1 MLDENA
7 SPSSEEP
14 NPYPVSPPPD
24 PRRRRLIGSVIA
36 VVAVAAGIGLLVAVN
51 GHSTHK
57 TRHPNSAAHHSPS
70 THQPSHTPSKKPSSA
85 PPTHSP
91 SAPAT
96 SPPGGQPQQNPP
108 PGAASHEP
116 LTVLNNSLIH
126 DLAADAADTF
136 REHGWSVRLVGNV
149 KGRFWE
155 TTAYYAPGFEDQAKE
170 LQQAFPRITRVLP
183 RYEGLPGHGN
193 LTVVVTKDW
202 LG

>member
-36 VVAVAAGIGLLVAVN
+36 VAAVAAGIGLLVAVN

-57 TRHPNSAAHHSPS
+57 TRHPSSAAHGTPS
-70 THQPSHTPSKKPSSA
+70 THRPSHRPSKKPSSA
-85 PPTHSP
+85 PPT
-91 SAPAT
+91 SASAQPTTPAGQA
-96 SPPGGQPQQNPP
+96 PPQNPP
-108 PGAASHEP
+108 PGAAAHEP

-126 DLAADAADTF
+126 NLADDAAQTF
-136 REHGWSVRLVGNV
+136 REQGWSVRLVGNV
-149 KGRFWE
+149 KGRFFQ

-170 LQQAFPRITRVLP
+170 LQRAFPRITRVLP
-183 RYEGLPGHGN
+183 RYEGLPGGGN
-193 LTVVVTKDW
+193 LTVVVTKYW

>member
-1 MLDENA
+1 VLDENA

-14 NPYPVSPPPD
+14 NPYPVSPPSD

-57 TRHPNSAAHHSPS
+57 TRRPHSAAHGTPS
-70 THQPSHTPSKKPSSA
+70 THRPSHTPSKKPSSA
-85 PPTHSP
+85 PPTHA
-91 SAPAT
+91 SAQPT
-96 SPPGGQPQQNPP
+96 TPGQSQNPPP
-108 PGAASHEP
+108 PGAATHEP

-126 DLAADAADTF
+126 NLADDAAATF

-149 KGRFWE
+149 KGRFWQ

-170 LQQAFPRITRVLP
+170 LQRAFPRITRVLP
-183 RYEGLPGHGN
+183 RYEGLPGGGN
-193 LTVVVTKDW
+193 LTVVVTKYW